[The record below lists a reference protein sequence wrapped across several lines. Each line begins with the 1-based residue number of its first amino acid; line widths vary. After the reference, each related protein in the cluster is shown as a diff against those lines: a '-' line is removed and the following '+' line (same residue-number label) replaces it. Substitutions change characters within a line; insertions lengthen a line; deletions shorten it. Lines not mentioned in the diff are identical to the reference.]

1 MSKRSRRK
9 HSEPAPRQSG
19 GLSPAVLTVLIAF
32 GTIGGLT
39 GAADFI
45 SAVTSAIEA
54 ASRRCTNDG
63 GGGR

>member
-1 MSKRSRRK
+1 
-9 HSEPAPRQSG
+9 
-19 GLSPAVLTVLIAF
+19 VLIAF